1 VPAWALEPPESAWLP
16 VEVVVLACAFD
27 PPVGVVGDDAVAV
40 GADVVVDGDVV
51 VVVDGE
57 VVVDV
62 LLVCNVEEAPVDL
75 VAGEECVA
83 DVDDH
88 LVEYALVVL
97 PFVSDPDADTEVVV
111 GIGAVFSAVFDEL

>member
-1 VPAWALEPPESAWLP
+1 MLV
-16 VEVVVLACAFD
+16 CAFD

-40 GADVVVDGDVV
+40 GADVVVDGEVV

-62 LLVCNVEEAPVDL
+62 LLVCNFEEPPVDL
-75 VAGEECVA
+75 VAG
-83 DVDDH
+83 DDDH

-97 PFVSDPDADTEVVV
+97 PFV
-111 GIGAVFSAVFDEL
+111 